1 MRWAFRLRVEGLE
14 LLPQRDPILLC
25 PNHVSYLDPF
35 ALAAALPRERLRH
48 TCWAGWTGIV
58 FTTRWRRLFSR
69 AARIIPI
76 DPDRAVMSGLAMGGF
91 TLERGW
97 NLVWFPEGARSADG
111 KLQRFF
117 PGVGALVEKHPVPI
131 VPVYIEGSFSAW
143 PVTRKFPRPHRI
155 TVRFGEVIDPRPL
168 IASTAERARDQEIAS
183 AIRASVA
190 ALAET
195 NEGVTSEQ
203 R

>member
-1 MRWAFRLRVEGLE
+1 L
-14 LLPQRDPILLC
+14 
-25 PNHVSYLDPF
+25 
-35 ALAAALPRERLRH
+35 
-48 TCWAGWTGIV
+48 
-58 FTTRWRRLFSR
+58 RRLFSR

-97 NLVWFPEGARSADG
+97 NLVWFPEGGRSADG
-111 KLQRFF
+111 KLQRFL

-143 PVTRKFPRPHRI
+143 PVARKFPRPHRI

-168 IASTAERARDQEIAS
+168 IASTAGHARDQEIAS
-183 AIRASVA
+183 AIRARVA

-195 NEGVTSEQ
+195 SVTSEQ